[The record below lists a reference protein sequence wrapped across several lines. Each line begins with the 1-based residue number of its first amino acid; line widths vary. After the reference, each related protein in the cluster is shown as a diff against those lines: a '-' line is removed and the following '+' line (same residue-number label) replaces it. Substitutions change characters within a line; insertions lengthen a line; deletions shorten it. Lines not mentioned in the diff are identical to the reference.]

1 MCATVHYRYTYC
13 CIYMLLVSSLSIT
26 IFVFSQRMRLRSED
40 RWFSYY
46 WFHSSLTLFVFC
58 ITSLVHL
65 VLWHCDLYQISQIFL
80 LTSGAF
86 TSVSFIL
93 GDLDR
98 RVNKSSSDSE
108 YYIVWGTGLFAGLFV
123 GLFLTQIYSFSSR
136 RWHTILPFLS
146 AAIAASA
153 FYFGREAYEDT
164 DYYDYKGSMVPSAVT
179 LCALIV
185 ISISIY
191 IDERVHQY
199 FILDN

>member
-46 WFHSSLTLFVFC
+46 WFHSGVTLFVFC
-58 ITSLVHL
+58 IISLLHL
-65 VLWHCDLYQISQIFL
+65 ILWRCDLYRISPIFL

-86 TSVSFIL
+86 TSVFFII

-98 RVNKSSSDSE
+98 RFNKSSDDSQ
-108 YYIVWGTGLFAGLFV
+108 YYIVLCTGLFIGLCV
-123 GLFLTQIYSFSSR
+123 GLFLKTIYSFSSR
-136 RWHTILPFLS
+136 QWHTILPFLS

-153 FYFGREAYEDT
+153 FYFGREAYEAT
-164 DYYDYKGSMVPSAVT
+164 DQYDYRGSMIPFAVT
-179 LCALIV
+179 MGALLI
-185 ISISIY
+185 ISMSIY
-191 IDERVHQY
+191 IDDSTYVSE
-199 FILDN
+199 

>member
-1 MCATVHYRYTYC
+1 MKYRWTYGVVC
-13 CIYMLLVSSLSIT
+13 VLLLASLAMT
-26 IFVFSQRMRLRSED
+26 ILIGSQSNRLPSGD

-98 RVNKSSSDSE
+98 RVNKSSSGSE